1 MNLTP
6 YLESLR
12 QELLLIPEPEDPA
25 IRMAAERLAARLDVA
40 GRMILLEALSAATGE
55 ISSEMAPGS
64 VELRL
69 RGREPEFVVST
80 AHGEPGHGEAIPAI
94 AVEGDDGGS
103 QRTTLRLPEHL
114 KARVDEMAAR
124 EGVSVNTW
132 LVRAVASAVET
143 GGRARRQGGVQSSG
157 QRYVGWAE

>member
-12 QELLLIPEPEDPA
+12 RELLLIPEPEDPA

-40 GRMILLEALSAATGE
+40 GRMILLEVLSAATGE
-55 ISSEMAPGS
+55 ISSDMAPGS

-69 RGREPEFVVST
+69 RGREPEFVVRP
-80 AHGEPGHGEAIPAI
+80 AQPEAGHDATIPTI
-94 AVEGDDGGS
+94 AAEGDDGGS

-114 KARVDEMAAR
+114 KARVDEMAMS
-124 EGVSVNTW
+124 ESVSVNTW

-143 GGRARRQGGVQSSG
+143 GGRALRQGAAQSGG